1 VKAAALIA
9 APVAVLLGLML
20 GVVVLLGSGETAS
33 GLPACASVPPVSP
46 SGINLDRQQRSV
58 AATVIS
64 VGRQLKVP
72 SRGWVVALSAGM
84 QESGLRPLAYGDRD
98 SLGVFQQRTAWGSV
112 VDRMDPRTSA
122 VMFFTGGHAG
132 QPGLL
137 DIDGW
142 ASMSLTQAAQAVQV
156 SAYAGAY
163 AKWEPLAVRLVEELA
178 GVDASCQKSTT
189 WVFPLGDAEYAA
201 TAGFGDCGAHW
212 SHCHTGQDFAA
223 PTGTPVVAAGDGV
236 ATFAGW
242 DGAYG
247 NAVHLRHSDG
257 TATWY
262 AHLSRLETHTR
273 LSVQAGQLIGLV
285 GSTGNS
291 TGPHLH
297 FEVRTG
303 ASRTTSGTPIDPLRW
318 LQAHRTN

>member
-9 APVAVLLGLML
+9 APVAALLGLML

-33 GLPACASVPPVSP
+33 GLPACVPVPPVSP
-46 SGINLDRQQRSV
+46 TGIDLDRQQRTV
-58 AATVIS
+58 AATVIA
-64 VGRQLKVP
+64 VGRHLEVP
-72 SRGWVVALSAGM
+72 TRGWAVALAAGL
-84 QESGLRPLAYGDRD
+84 QESALRPLRYGDRD
-98 SLGVFQQRTAWGSV
+98 SLGVFQQRTAWGTV
-112 VDRMDPRTSA
+112 ADRMDPRTSA
-122 VMFFTGGHAG
+122 VMFYTGSHAR

-137 DIDGW
+137 DIPGW
-142 ASMSLTQAAQAVQV
+142 AGMSITQAAQAVQV
-156 SAYAGAY
+156 SAYPEAY
-163 AKWEPLAVRLVEELA
+163 AKWEPLAVQLVEELA
-178 GVDASCQKSTT
+178 GVDASCAKSTT
-189 WVFPLGDAEYAA
+189 WVFPLGDAEYVA

-212 SHCHTGQDFAA
+212 GHCHTGQDLAA
-223 PTGTPVVAAGDGV
+223 PTGTPVVAAGDGAV
-236 ATFAGW
+236 TFAGW

-247 NAVHLRHSDG
+247 NAVHLLHPDG

-262 AHLSRLETHTR
+262 AHLSRLETPTR

-297 FEVRTG
+297 LEVRTG
-303 ASRTTSGTPIDPLRW
+303 ATRTTSGTPIDPLRW